1 METLKV
7 QVLEMLLSVLFTK
20 ILEQPFWT
28 GTQVCCGITAGYV
41 CLCECVCVAF
51 ILKSHSK

>member
-28 GTQVCCGITAGYV
+28 GTQVCCGITADYV